1 MPETNASPP
10 HMPVKVDA
18 LLSGGPVEAPAEA
31 AAARAR
37 GYDGLHAS
45 ELRHDP
51 FLLLARAVGGAPGLD
66 FGTSIAVA
74 FARSPMTVAYSAWDL
89 QALTG
94 GRFSL
99 GLGSQ
104 VKAHIERRFA
114 MPWSRPAARM
124 REYVLAL
131 RAIWRSWQD
140 GGRLDFD
147 GEFYRHTLMAPM
159 FSPGPLEPGAPRVLL
174 AAVGDAMT
182 QVAGEVADG
191 LIVHGFTTRRY
202 LREVTLP
209 TLARGL
215 ARGGRAR
222 KDFEFVYAPFVV
234 TGADERAMAA
244 SAAVARERIAFYAAT
259 PAYRPVL
266 ELHGLG
272 DLQDELNTLAKRGEW
287 QAMGGLIDDGMLGEF
302 AVVAPLDELPAAYA
316 GWAGGLADRTSFTP
330 PDTLGAEAAGE
341 LIASIRAS
349 AAEVAAGAIGAIGK
363 EARS

>member
-1 MPETNASPP
+1 VR
-10 HMPVKVDA
+10 VKIEA
-18 LLSGGPVEAPAEA
+18 LMRGGPREAPAEA

-37 GYDGLHAS
+37 GYDGLHSS
-45 ELRHDP
+45 ELQHDP
-51 FLLLARAVGGAPGLD
+51 FLLLARAVDGAPELD

-89 QALTG
+89 QAVTG

-131 RAIWRSWQD
+131 RAIWQSWQD

-147 GEFYRHTLMAPM
+147 GEFYRHTLMPPA
-159 FSPGPLEPGAPRVLL
+159 FSPGPLESGAPRVLL

-209 TLARGL
+209 TLRRGL

-222 KDFEFVYAPFVV
+222 EDFEFVYAPFVV

-244 SAAVARERIAFYAAT
+244 SAAVARERIAFYAST

-272 DLQDELNTLAKRGEW
+272 DLQGELNALAQRGEW
-287 QAMGGLIDDGMLGEF
+287 QAMGGLIDDAVLREF
-302 AVVAPLDELPAAYA
+302 ALVAPLDELPAAYA
-316 GWAGGLADRTSFTP
+316 RWVGGLADRTSFTP
-330 PDTLGAEAAGE
+330 PETMDAEAARE
-341 LIASIRAS
+341 LIAAIRATAAELAAS
-349 AAEVAAGAIGAIGK
+349 AAEREVVP
-363 EARS
+363 